1 LTNRKAICPLI
12 TFHRFM
18 FTMRDEKEWYNLFQ
32 HKNKSPMMKKIG
44 NNGKKVLLLF
54 GRWDSSKY
62 ND

>member
-1 LTNRKAICPLI
+1 
-12 TFHRFM
+12 
-18 FTMRDEKEWYNLFQ
+18 
-32 HKNKSPMMKKIG
+32 MMKKIG